1 MPPFFMAHTVDGTEV
16 TGAVAQWSADQALDP
31 LAAAAGGQKYILE
44 DDLETVTGPKS
55 LTNDD
60 PPGYTVTGM
69 PDNSQGF
76 AGSGA
81 SGPLGGDVTK
91 AEGDVLGITIKG
103 GATAEDTTKSAVA
116 TATENGSGKDMTVDL
131 TVKKGIGVTE
141 AKVKAV
147 GSGYVVNE
155 RLKVAKADAGTTND
169 VILYVTA

>member
-1 MPPFFMAHTVDGTEV
+1 MAIKVNGTEV
-16 TGAVAQWSADQALDP
+16 TDEVANWPANQVLDP
-31 LAAAAGGQKYILE
+31 LAAAQGGQKYVLAST
-44 DDLETVTGPKS
+44 LATVTGPKT
-55 LTNDD
+55 LTNSN

-76 AGSGA
+76 AGKGA

-91 AEGDVLGITIKG
+91 TAGDVLGITTAG
-103 GATAEDTTKSAVA
+103 GASADATKTGVA
-116 TATENGSGKDMTVDL
+116 TTSENGSGSSMTVDL
-131 TVKKGIGVTE
+131 TVEDGIGVTE

-155 RLKVAKADAGTTND
+155 RLKVAKAAAGTTND

>member
-1 MPPFFMAHTVDGTEV
+1 MAIKVNGTEV
-16 TGAVAQWSADQALDP
+16 TDEVANWPANQVLDP
-31 LAAAAGGQKYILE
+31 LAAAQGGQKYVLASTNA
-44 DDLETVTGPKS
+44 TVTGPKT
-55 LTNDD
+55 LTNSN

-91 AEGDVLGITIKG
+91 AEGDVLGIVTAG
-103 GATAEDTTKSAVA
+103 GAGADTTKSAQA
-116 TATENGSGKDMTVDL
+116 TSSENGSGTGMTVDL
-131 TVKKGIGVTE
+131 TVKKDIGVTE

-147 GSGYVVNE
+147 GSKYVVNE
-155 RLKVAKADAGTTND
+155 RLKVAKAAAGTTND